1 MHPDLKA
8 GGHMSLTQHHGQS
21 LYRKYFTSYS
31 KKPTKLWIKIW
42 SQQKKS
48 KEMPDFSLWFSLV
61 VTQGL
66 GAGSQCLERDPLEA
80 RL

>member
-42 SQQKKS
+42 SQQKK
-48 KEMPDFSLWFSLV
+48 K
-61 VTQGL
+61 QGN
-66 GAGSQCLERDPLEA
+66 A